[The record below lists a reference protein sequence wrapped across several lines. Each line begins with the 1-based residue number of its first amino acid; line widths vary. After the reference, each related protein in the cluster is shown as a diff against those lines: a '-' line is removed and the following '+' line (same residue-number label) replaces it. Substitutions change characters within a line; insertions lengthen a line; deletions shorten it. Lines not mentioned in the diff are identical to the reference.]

1 MRKVEVLVERL
12 GLTVHK
18 GSVVYVSERQYEL
31 CKDYV
36 REINEETAVAP
47 VEAIT
52 ETPETPKRR
61 SRKATKPIG

>member
-12 GLTVHK
+12 GVTVHK
-18 GSVVYVSERQYEL
+18 GSVLYISDRQYEL
-31 CKDYV
+31 CKNYV
-36 REINEETAVAP
+36 KDLGETAVAP
-47 VEAIT
+47 AEAVA

>member
-1 MRKVEVLVERL
+1 MRKAEVLVDRL

-47 VEAIT
+47 VETIA